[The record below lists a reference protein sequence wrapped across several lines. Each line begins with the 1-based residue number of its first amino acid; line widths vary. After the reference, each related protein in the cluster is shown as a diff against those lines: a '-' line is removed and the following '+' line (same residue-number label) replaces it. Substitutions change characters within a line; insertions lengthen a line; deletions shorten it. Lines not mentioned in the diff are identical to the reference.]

1 MTPKEKANE
10 LVQWFLHEGLPS
22 FGRYQST
29 ETEDLQGARFC
40 ATKVVDEIL
49 ETLKIDLTKDS
60 TISEVVHFA
69 SERIIYWQEVKQEIE
84 KL

>member
-49 ETLKIDLTKDS
+49 FALKYDMNEPTNGSIK
-60 TISEVVHFA
+60 
-69 SERIIYWQEVKQEIE
+69 YWQEVKQEIE